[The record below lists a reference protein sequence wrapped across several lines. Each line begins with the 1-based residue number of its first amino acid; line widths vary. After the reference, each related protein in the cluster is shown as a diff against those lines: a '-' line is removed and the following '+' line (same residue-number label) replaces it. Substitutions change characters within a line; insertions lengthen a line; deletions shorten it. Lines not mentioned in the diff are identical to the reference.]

1 MLLDGEMAELGL
13 GCLER
18 RDFRMHGDIFE
29 AFLAFSRSGGNFK
42 NFIAGEG
49 INANSNVSENFTA
62 GGAGEIIRGESVNL
76 KSGENSS
83 EQNFRGQGSAGAVN
97 LKGSSA
103 QQGVNGGEKQDVNNV
118 AKQGE
123 REAAAQNVLS
133 AQSVQNT
140 QNAETEAREN
150 LRALALDDEILPI
163 GGAALFNDACKILR
177 RNALQDL
184 MQKLKN
190 SDAPDKIE
198 RILEYQKKINQLK

>member
-1 MLLDGEMAELGL
+1 MLLDGEMAQLGL

-29 AFLAFSRSGGNFK
+29 AFLAFARSDGNFK
-42 NFIAGEG
+42 NFIAGEDG
-49 INANSNVSENFTA
+49 NVDSASKNFTA

-76 KSGENSS
+76 KSSEN
-83 EQNFRGQGSAGAVN
+83 FIGQASAGAVN

-103 QQGVNGGEKQDVNNV
+103 QQGANSGEKQEVNNV

-123 REAAAQNVLS
+123 KKAAAQN
-133 AQSVQNT
+133 A
-140 QNAETEAREN
+140 QNAESEAREN

>member
-1 MLLDGEMAELGL
+1 MAQLGL
-13 GCLER
+13 GCLQR

-29 AFLAFSRSGGNFK
+29 AFLAFARSGGNFK
-42 NFIAGEG
+42 NFIAGG
-49 INANSNVSENFTA
+49 NADSNASENFTA
-62 GGAGEIIRGESVNL
+62 GGAGENFIRSEGVNL
-76 KSGENSS
+76 KGGESSS
-83 EQNFRGQGSAGAVN
+83 EQNFIGQGSADALN
-97 LKGSSA
+97 LKSSA
-103 QQGVNGGEKQDVNNV
+103 QQGANNGEKRSSNNV

-123 REAAAQNVLS
+123 KKAAAQNVQS
-133 AQSVQNT
+133 AQNSQNT
-140 QNAETEAREN
+140 QSVENEALEN

>member
-1 MLLDGEMAELGL
+1 M
-13 GCLER
+13 
-18 RDFRMHGDIFE
+18 
-29 AFLAFSRSGGNFK
+29 
-42 NFIAGEG
+42 
-49 INANSNVSENFTA
+49 
-62 GGAGEIIRGESVNL
+62 
-76 KSGENSS
+76 
-83 EQNFRGQGSAGAVN
+83 
-97 LKGSSA
+97 
-103 QQGVNGGEKQDVNNV
+103 QQGANGGEKQGVNNG

-123 REAAAQNVLS
+123 REAAAQNVQS
-133 AQSVQNT
+133 AQSVQNI
-140 QNAETEAREN
+140 QNAESEAREN

>member
-29 AFLAFSRSGGNFK
+29 AFLAFARSGGNFK
-42 NFIAGEG
+42 NFIAGG
-49 INANSNVSENFTA
+49 NADSNASENFTA
-62 GGAGEIIRGESVNL
+62 DGAGENFIRGESVNL
-76 KSGENSS
+76 KIGENSS
-83 EQNFRGQGSAGAVN
+83 EQNFSGQASAGAVN
-97 LKGSSA
+97 LKDSSA
-103 QQGVNGGEKQDVNNV
+103 QQGANGGEKQEINNG
-118 AKQGE
+118 AKQSE
-123 REAAAQNVLS
+123 KKAAAQNV
-133 AQSVQNT
+133 QSTQSIQNT
-140 QNAETEAREN
+140 QNVENEALEN

>member
-1 MLLDGEMAELGL
+1 
-13 GCLER
+13 
-18 RDFRMHGDIFE
+18 
-29 AFLAFSRSGGNFK
+29 
-42 NFIAGEG
+42 
-49 INANSNVSENFTA
+49 
-62 GGAGEIIRGESVNL
+62 
-76 KSGENSS
+76 NSS
-83 EQNFRGQGSAGAVN
+83 EQNFDGQASAGAVN

-103 QQGVNGGEKQDVNNV
+103 QQGANGGEKQEVNNV

-123 REAAAQNVLS
+123 REAAAQNIQS
-133 AQSVQNT
+133 AQSFQNA